1 MVHATPSVR
10 PEEPLSLS
18 KWRLEGSLRMLRDE
32 ASTGSAS
39 PQHERGGKRFLD
51 CRSLLAA
58 LLRFWLPAFAAMT
71 IVGIAPLHA
80 ERIKDLGAFQGLR
93 ANQLTGYGIVVGL
106 AGTGDDSL
114 EYTTQ
119 GMKGAASRFGLS
131 LPPGINPALKNAAA
145 VMITA
150 ELPAFAK
157 PGQRLDINVAA
168 MGKAK
173 SLRGGTLLM
182 TPLQGADGQIYAMA
196 QGNLAVG
203 GLGVSAADGSN
214 ITINVPTAGRI
225 PGGASVERAVDAGFA
240 TAPEMLFNLAEADL
254 TTVGR
259 VANAINTSLG
269 TGRARAID
277 AVTVSI
283 QAPPGAELRTALMGQ
298 IEDLLVDPAEAPA
311 RVIVN
316 ARTGTVVIN
325 GAVRIAPAAV
335 THGKLTV
342 KVNENYRVS
351 QPEGFSQGQTAVVPK
366 SGIKVEEEKRPMFRF
381 APGASL
387 ADIVKAVNAIGA
399 SPADL
404 VAILEAL
411 KQAGAMKAELVV
423 L

>member
-1 MVHATPSVR
+1 MSFAFSFSDDRRAAGTMPLPVWLKAFGLRLLPTLAGMVLVAVVLLMTTPVS
-10 PEEPLSLS
+10 
-18 KWRLEGSLRMLRDE
+18 
-32 ASTGSAS
+32 
-39 PQHERGGKRFLD
+39 
-51 CRSLLAA
+51 
-58 LLRFWLPAFAAMT
+58 
-71 IVGIAPLHA
+71 A
-80 ERIKDLGAFQGLR
+80 ERIKDLGHFQGLR

-106 AGTGDDSL
+106 AGTGDDNL

-119 GMKGAASRFGLS
+119 GMHSVASRFGMQ
-131 LPPGINPALKNAAA
+131 LPAGVNPALKNAAA
-145 VMITA
+145 VIITA
-150 ELPAFAK
+150 ELPPFAK
-157 PGQRLDINVAA
+157 PGERLDITVAA

-203 GLGVSAADGSN
+203 GLGVDAADGSKV
-214 ITINVPTAGRI
+214 TVNVPTAGRI
-225 PGGASVERAVDAGFA
+225 PGGATVERAVDAGFA
-240 TAPEMLFNLAEADL
+240 TAPELRFNLAEADL

-259 VANAINTSLG
+259 VADAINHSLG

-277 AVTVSI
+277 AVTVAIS
-283 QAPPGAELRTALMGQ
+283 APEGAELRTALMGR
-298 IEDLLVDPAEAPA
+298 IEDLLVDPADAPA
-311 RVIVN
+311 KVIVN

-335 THGKLTV
+335 SHGKLTV
-342 KVNENYRVS
+342 KVNENYKVS
-351 QPEGFSQGQTAVVPK
+351 QPEPFSQGQTAVVPK
-366 SGIKVEEEKRPMFRF
+366 SRIDVDEERRPMFRF

-411 KQAGAMKAELVV
+411 KEAGAMKAELVV